1 MVSEQKKAEE
11 TLQESKVAAL
21 ESSGTMS
28 GPLVGA
34 AAGTRRRRRA
44 EAMQLT
50 LRALCMASSVVA
62 LSLMVTA
69 KQASSVSI
77 YGFLFPL
84 HSKWSF
90 SQSYE
95 YASSSTFLSMILLIY
110 LSLSLSLV
118 QFKILFLSI
127 YFVTGFVPFQCFFA
141 SCNGGLIDC
150 SRCCSLFIYRI
161 IFSLCF
167 LFWRE
172 KWTKKFAMYVV
183 FFFLSCNVCCVS
195 ELTKKLHF
203 LLFPQKNCFLI

>member
-110 LSLSLSLV
+110 LSLSLSLSGTI
-118 QFKILFLSI
+118 QDPFFIYLFCYWICSI
-127 YFVTGFVPFQCFFA
+127 SVFFS

-150 SRCCSLFIYRI
+150 SGCCSLFIYRI

-172 KWTKKFAMYVV
+172 K
-183 FFFLSCNVCCVS
+183 
-195 ELTKKLHF
+195 
-203 LLFPQKNCFLI
+203 